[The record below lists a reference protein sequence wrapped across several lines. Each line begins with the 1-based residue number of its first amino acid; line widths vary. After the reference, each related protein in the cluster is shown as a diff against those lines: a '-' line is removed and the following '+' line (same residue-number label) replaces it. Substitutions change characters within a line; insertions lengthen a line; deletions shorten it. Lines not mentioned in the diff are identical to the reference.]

1 MSANNSTKPST
12 ISHGTTNSGRN
23 SVLILPDD
31 YKFKG
36 DGSDS
41 HRWREIKD
49 QVLNKAMSGQGFK
62 MSLLET
68 KPVPDE
74 DIYKNSTG
82 VFTISGKIALEKKKE
97 EIDKD
102 QMKVF
107 GILIKHIEPNS
118 RAWAIIGDLV
128 KDSDPV
134 AVYKKLKDTYDAD
147 STAGF
152 FEMIEKFYDPP
163 GEEDLLHFLNRKY
176 KELYDFESFGK
187 TSSIDEDGLT
197 VEETPHK
204 ISETVKVLTVFALA
218 RKIQKYAIEM
228 DDFVTEHLLN
238 LQFDSVDLKFSILY
252 EKLVKFL
259 RNREITGAKAAE
271 SKDPAVFTTE
281 LFQVEL
287 NRALQRRE
295 NNNRRKEFKKKKLLG
310 RRPDKFGKPALT
322 KPKNWFCSIHGNQPD
337 HSSQYCPTLHPELL
351 ERKSKFTQPRNN
363 PNSNPLHRVK
373 DEEKELEANVTLSKK
388 PRESRDVKF
397 EWGVNFITV
406 SCNLT
411 AADEGSVRCIYDTG
425 AGANVL
431 NRFQR
436 KLIRNFQPCDGNII
450 GAGGRIVGAIVG
462 VGTIV
467 VLGQEMPVYY
477 GPDLPKSVFSIGV
490 FTRDY
495 GFEIWFKG
503 NLCITWLPKH
513 TIRIGRPDYEIISV
527 GEDTL
532 YDMPIA
538 WFN

>member
-1 MSANNSTKPST
+1 MRAFLDFFTLVPSQL
-12 ISHGTTNSGRN
+12 GRN

-218 RKIQKYAIEM
+218 RKIRKYAIEM

-252 EKLVKFL
+252 EKSLVFVSSYVYF
-259 RNREITGAKAAE
+259 AF
-271 SKDPAVFTTE
+271 VFTSA
-281 LFQVEL
+281 FVS
-287 NRALQRRE
+287 
-295 NNNRRKEFKKKKLLG
+295 F
-310 RRPDKFGKPALT
+310 LT
-322 KPKNWFCSIHGNQPD
+322 S
-337 HSSQYCPTLHPELL
+337 
-351 ERKSKFTQPRNN
+351 
-363 PNSNPLHRVK
+363 
-373 DEEKELEANVTLSKK
+373 
-388 PRESRDVKF
+388 
-397 EWGVNFITV
+397 NFIMV
-406 SCNLT
+406 SNGFDFVFVLFRLRFNY
-411 AADEGSVRCIYDTG
+411 SVSAFRSQMC
-425 AGANVL
+425 
-431 NRFQR
+431 
-436 KLIRNFQPCDGNII
+436 
-450 GAGGRIVGAIVG
+450 
-462 VGTIV
+462 
-467 VLGQEMPVYY
+467 
-477 GPDLPKSVFSIGV
+477 
-490 FTRDY
+490 
-495 GFEIWFKG
+495 
-503 NLCITWLPKH
+503 
-513 TIRIGRPDYEIISV
+513 
-527 GEDTL
+527 
-532 YDMPIA
+532 
-538 WFN
+538 

>member
-271 SKDPAVFTTE
+271 SKESAVFTTE

-287 NRALQRRE
+287 NRALQKRE
-295 NNNRRKEFKKKKLLG
+295 RSNNRKKDFKKKKHN
-310 RRPDKFGKPALT
+310 RNQDFQKNGKGGP
-322 KPKNWFCSIHGNQPD
+322 PKRKVWFCSIHGNQTD
-337 HSSQYCPTLHPELL
+337 HSSEWCTTLHPELL
-351 ERKSKFTQPRNN
+351 QKKAKFLEKKNQ
-363 PNSNPLHRVK
+363 NPLHSRGT
-373 DEEKELEANVTLSKK
+373 DGHETEANVTLPKNSEAK
-388 PRESRDVKF
+388 EAKF
-397 EWGVNFITV
+397 EWGVNFVTV
-406 SCNLT
+406 SCNLVT
-411 AADEGSVRCIYDTG
+411 GELSSERCIYDTG
-425 AGANVL
+425 AGAHVI

-436 KLIRNFQPCDGNII
+436 KLIKNFRPCQGNVV

-462 VGTIV
+462 EGTIT
-467 VLGQEMPVYY
+467 VLGQEMPAYY

-495 GFEIWFKG
+495 GFEVWFKG
-503 NLCITWLPKH
+503 SLCITWIPKH
-513 TIRIGRPDYEIISV
+513 LILKDRKDCEIIPI

-532 YDMPIA
+532 YEVPVN

>member
-1 MSANNSTKPST
+1 MS
-12 ISHGTTNSGRN
+12 
-23 SVLILPDD
+23 
-31 YKFKG
+31 
-36 DGSDS
+36 
-41 HRWREIKD
+41 
-49 QVLNKAMSGQGFK
+49 
-62 MSLLET
+62 SLLEI

-74 DIYKNSTG
+74 DIYKSSTG
-82 VFTISGKIALEKKKE
+82 VFTTSGKIALEKKKE

-218 RKIQKYAIEM
+218 RKIRKYAIEM

-238 LQFDSVDLKFSILY
+238 LQFDSVDLKFSTLY

-271 SKDPAVFTTE
+271 PKDPAVFSTE
-281 LFQVEL
+281 VFQMEL

-310 RRPDKFGKPALT
+310 RHPDKFGKPAFP

-363 PNSNPLHRVK
+363 PNPNPLHRVK

-425 AGANVL
+425 AGANVV

-436 KLIRNFQPCDGNII
+436 KLIRNFQPCDGNVI

-477 GPDLPKSVFSIGV
+477 GPDLPKSVFSISV